1 MEGNTDVHD
10 GDDRRDDD
18 VEEEDIRR
26 RAAERSGPSTDQVRI
41 VGAEVAGEVTEVV
54 PVVSRA
60 DLFGDPPEPADEDAT
75 EAAVHLTN
83 EPSDP
88 ETMGHA
94 VRPVLPGETVVP
106 MGTPS
111 ATQLP
116 HWTEAPTGQVPAVLS
131 RDTDEGSGSHS
142 GISAPSWREEDSDW
156 VAQEEEFEP
165 SMFGDDEHALGSL
178 DETNRTDAERRPWEF
193 DLPSSETPRVGR
205 SRRTGGRGRGA
216 AAGTESGRFAT
227 TSTPGATPEPSIED
241 QLTTQIP
248 AVPRSPES
256 PEWSESADPSGSSGS
271 SAPEWVEGVGYAD
284 PIGAGTHR
292 GEREGRLPSSRT
304 TGGMDAPEE
313 PDEPEEVD
321 DLPGLQRTRPTGSS
335 RMGRMRRG
343 GMRADRVKAK
353 RPDEIDAMIDPP
365 LAAEPPGASVTAV
378 PGAGRRRGGLAGLA
392 AADSASERSGRLGRQ
407 HRDEEAAR
415 HDAAVAAEER
425 VAAEAYARDHP
436 YPDSRPDAGTAATL
450 TGAATGAATQ
460 VDPYGQPILPADT
473 RADTPVSR
481 GRAGGDTAR
490 YRDGELDESGD
501 GPLGGGPPVRRLHMP
516 SRPGRNG
523 AAGERHEDGVAS
535 IRVRV
540 VTGIIAVAVTL
551 LVFKLG
557 PAPAL
562 VLCAVVVTFAAGECF
577 GVMRRAGYHPA
588 TLLGLVGTVS
598 LMVAAYT
605 KGPSAIPLVLVLIAV
620 FTMLWYLF
628 GIERGSP
635 IAGSAST
642 LFTVGWIALLGSYS
656 ALLLSPSEFPNRTGI
671 AFLLGAIIATVAN
684 DVGALVIGG
693 WIGRHALAPVVSPH
707 KTWEGL
713 LGGAVFSIV
722 ISAAL
727 VGDIHPWTPA
737 HAAVLGLVVAVVAPI
752 GDLCESLLKRDF
764 RIKDMGSI
772 LPGHGGVLDRIDALL
787 FVLPA
792 TYYLVRALNIA

>member
-1 MEGNTDVHD
+1 MDD
-10 GDDRRDDD
+10 GDDRREDE
-18 VEEEDIRR
+18 VEDEDIRR
-26 RAAERSGPSTDQVRI
+26 RAAERGGPSTDQVRI
-41 VGAEVAGEVTEVV
+41 VGAEVAGEATAVV
-54 PVVSRA
+54 PAVTRA
-60 DLFGDPPEPADEDAT
+60 DLFGDPELPDDDAT

-83 EPSDP
+83 EPSDA

-94 VRPVLPGETVVP
+94 VRPVQPGETVVP
-106 MGTPS
+106 MGSPS

-116 HWTEAPTGQVPAVLS
+116 HWTEAPTGQVPAVLH
-131 RDTDEGSGSHS
+131 RDADEGSGSHS

-193 DLPSSETPRVGR
+193 DLPSSETPRTRR
-205 SRRTGGRGRGA
+205 SRRAGGLGRTPAAETG
-216 AAGTESGRFAT
+216 TGRFAT
-227 TSTPGATPEPSIED
+227 TATPGSTPEPAIED
-241 QLTTQIP
+241 QLTTQVP
-248 AVPRSPES
+248 AVSRSPES
-256 PEWSESADPSGSSGS
+256 PDSPSPGP
-271 SAPEWVEGVGYAD
+271 AWVEGVGYED
-284 PIGAGTHR
+284 PIGAGSRR
-292 GEREGRLPSSRT
+292 GEREGRLPSSRA
-304 TGGMDAPEE
+304 TGGMDEPFE
-313 PDEPEEVD
+313 PDEPEDVID
-321 DLPGLQRTRPTGSS
+321 DLPGIQPTRPTGSA
-335 RMGRMRRG
+335 RVGRMRRG

-353 RPDEIDAMIDPP
+353 RPEEIDAMIDTP

-392 AADSASERSGRLGRQ
+392 AADSASERSGRQ

-415 HDAAVAAEER
+415 HDAEIGAEEGL
-425 VAAEAYARDHP
+425 VAEAYARDHP
-436 YPDSRPDAGTAATL
+436 YPDSGADVTVAVPVV
-450 TGAATGAATQ
+450 GAAQ

-473 RADTPVSR
+473 QLGSER
-481 GRAGGDTAR
+481 GSGRGGGDTAR
-490 YRDGELDESGD
+490 FGHGDFDESDD
-501 GPLGGGPPVRRLHMP
+501 GPLGGGPPVRRLRMP

-523 AAGERHEDGVAS
+523 AAGERHEGGVAS

-540 VTGIIAVAVTL
+540 ITGIIAVAVML
-551 LVFKLG
+551 IVFKLG
-557 PAPAL
+557 TAPAL

-642 LFTVGWIALLGSYS
+642 LFTIGWIALLGSYS

-693 WIGRHALAPVVSPH
+693 WIGRHALAPNVSPH

-713 LGGAVFSIV
+713 LGGAVFSVV

-772 LPGHGGVLDRIDALL
+772 LPGHGGVLDRVDALL